1 MGKYCAAEP
10 LERKLASQNNLVLR
24 LAAENVALRE
34 ALRWTVDRYEI
45 AGHQNDNL
53 LQRRLMGTSDPDTMA
68 FLNGVIAARSALAGP
83 SPAVAEIERLAAL
96 GRLIERL
103 VKVGQQTEKGE
114 TQ

>member
-1 MGKYCAAEP
+1 M
-10 LERKLASQNNLVLR
+10 NN
-24 LAAENVALRE
+24 
-34 ALRWTVDRYEI
+34 D
-45 AGHQNDNL
+45 
-53 LQRRLMGTSDPDTMA
+53 
-68 FLNGVIAARSALAGP
+68 NGVIAARSALTDP